1 MTERAESE
9 TPKQVRLTQS
19 VFTYVAD
26 CLKDRDE
33 QAIRRL
39 RLRPDQMDR
48 LSKMTATDFL
58 RLGELG
64 KECITL
70 DINPEALDE
79 VFRCVEA
86 QRRRME
92 LVERCL
98 RRDAPRA
105 MMKMF
110 FGLAR
115 HRYTALRTA
124 LSINAAPGRPARQPE
139 TIEVRLYDAWRVH
152 RLAWTAETLL
162 DIAETLDVPLRVVW
176 DQLRRF
182 RTQASSN
189 GSGTDS
195 CVGLSAQRCSRVA
208 RASTGPTS

>member
-9 TPKQVRLTQS
+9 NPKQVRLTQS

-79 VFRCVEA
+79 VFRCIEA

-139 TIEVRLYDAWRVH
+139 TIEVRLYEAWKVH

-195 CVGLSAQRCSRVA
+195 RVGLSALRCSRVA

>member
-9 TPKQVRLTQS
+9 NPKQVRLTQS

-33 QAIRRL
+33 RAIRGL

-64 KECITL
+64 NECITL
-70 DINPEALDE
+70 DINPDALDE
-79 VFRCVEA
+79 VFRCIEA

-124 LSINAAPGRPARQPE
+124 LSIHAAPGRPARQPE
-139 TIEVRLYDAWRVH
+139 TIELRLYEAWKVH
-152 RLAWTAETLL
+152 RHAWTAETLL
-162 DIAETLDVPLRVVW
+162 DIAETLDVPLRIVW
-176 DQLRRF
+176 DGLRQF
-182 RTQASSN
+182 STQASSN
-189 GSGTDS
+189 GDATGSHTDLRTLRRS
-195 CVGLSAQRCSRVA
+195 TVA
-208 RASTGPTS
+208 RASTRSAS